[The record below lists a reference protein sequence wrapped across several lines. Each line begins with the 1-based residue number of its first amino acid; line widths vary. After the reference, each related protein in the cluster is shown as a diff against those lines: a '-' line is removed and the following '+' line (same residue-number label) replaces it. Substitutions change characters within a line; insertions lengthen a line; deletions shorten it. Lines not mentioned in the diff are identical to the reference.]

1 PDFRDSPF
9 LSHFLTNRD
18 FSMSIFG
25 AQVGNFIKKI
35 DFDIVSFPKWNVF
48 KNKSGKFKLFH
59 SERTCPHPVE
69 SP

>member
-1 PDFRDSPF
+1 
-9 LSHFLTNRD
+9 
-18 FSMSIFG
+18 MSIFG

-48 KNKSGKFKLFH
+48 KNKSGKFKLVH

>member
-1 PDFRDSPF
+1 MGTETWIISLPLSDSILYLKIIHPPNFREEP
-9 LSHFLTNRD
+9 
-18 FSMSIFG
+18 
-25 AQVGNFIKKI
+25 KKI